1 MKITPVILA
10 GGGGAR
16 LWPVSRPDRPKPLL
30 KLLGPRS
37 LLQETAAR
45 FADDARFGPPM
56 LSVGQAFAAAC
67 RRDLAEIGT
76 APTLTVI
83 EPEGRNTAA
92 AIAAAA
98 LAAPAGALLLMAPA
112 DHAIGDPAIF
122 CDAVARA
129 AAAVG
134 EGLAVFGVTPDRPE
148 TGYGYILPASPS
160 GEDVGVGV
168 GALRPIGRFT
178 EKPTEAAARD
188 LIGAGALWNAGL
200 FLGRRESFLA
210 AFETLAPDI
219 LAAVTAALPTGA
231 TAEVG
236 VLQLT
241 SAFAG
246 VRSAPFDKAIMELT
260 DTGLV
265 AGLAA
270 GWSDVGDWAA
280 VWRASDKD
288 AAGNVI
294 VGDAVA
300 LNCRG
305 CYLRGE
311 GAAVRAADL
320 VDMIVIATPAA
331 TLTLPLSAAQAVRRL
346 ADAPSAPG

>member
-1 MKITPVILA
+1 MQITPVILA

-30 KLLGPRS
+30 QLLGPRS
-37 LLQETAAR
+37 LLQETALR
-45 FADDARFGPPM
+45 FAGDGRFGSPM
-56 LSVGQAFAAAC
+56 LSVGQAFANASRC
-67 RRDLAEIGT
+67 DLAEAG
-76 APTLTVI
+76 ASSVLTVI

-112 DHAIGDPAIF
+112 DHAIGDPAVF

-129 AAAVG
+129 ATAVG
-134 EGLAVFGVTPDRPE
+134 DGLAVFGVTPDRPE
-148 TGYGYILPASPS
+148 TGYGYILPVSTGA
-160 GEDVGVGV
+160 DAGV
-168 GALRPIGRFT
+168 LRPIARFT
-178 EKPTEAAARD
+178 EKPNAAAAGD

-200 FLGRRESFLA
+200 FLGRRESFLV
-210 AFETLAPDI
+210 AFEAHAPDI
-219 LAAVTAALPTGA
+219 LVAVSAALPTGKPTETDA
-231 TAEVG
+231 
-236 VLQLT
+236 LQLT
-241 SAFAG
+241 AAFAK
-246 VRSAPFDKAIMELT
+246 VRAAPFDKAIMELT

-280 VWRASDKD
+280 VWRASPKD

-294 VGDAVA
+294 VGDVVA

-305 CYLRGE
+305 CYLRGA
-311 GAAVRAADL
+311 GAAVRVADL

-346 ADAPSAPG
+346 ADAPSMPG